1 MAQRVLVLVCDWVSR
16 NVYLGTEVRVLMLVV
31 KIPQNFA
38 AVKFTVA
45 VSDHFHSLIS
55 CTNEVHF
62 I

>member
-1 MAQRVLVLVCDWVSR
+1 MIGFQESFIFVQKCE
-16 NVYLGTEVRVLMLVV
+16 YLLVV
-31 KIPQNFA
+31 KIPENFA